1 MYYFFGFKDDWGEL
15 EWVFFYMIMFGHL
28 FLSWKL
34 NLSFL
39 VENIGHVM
47 FHMLLMDD
55 FVLKLVKK
63 IEGLMLC
70 LIVEEGK

>member
-1 MYYFFGFKDDWGEL
+1 
-15 EWVFFYMIMFGHL
+15 
-28 FLSWKL
+28 
-34 NLSFL
+34 
-39 VENIGHVM
+39 M

-63 IEGLMLC
+63 IEELMFC

>member
-1 MYYFFGFKDDWGEL
+1 
-15 EWVFFYMIMFGHL
+15 
-28 FLSWKL
+28 
-34 NLSFL
+34 
-39 VENIGHVM
+39 M

-63 IEGLMLC
+63 IEGLMFC

>member
-1 MYYFFGFKDDWGEL
+1 
-15 EWVFFYMIMFGHL
+15 
-28 FLSWKL
+28 
-34 NLSFL
+34 
-39 VENIGHVM
+39 
-47 FHMLLMDD
+47 MLLMDD